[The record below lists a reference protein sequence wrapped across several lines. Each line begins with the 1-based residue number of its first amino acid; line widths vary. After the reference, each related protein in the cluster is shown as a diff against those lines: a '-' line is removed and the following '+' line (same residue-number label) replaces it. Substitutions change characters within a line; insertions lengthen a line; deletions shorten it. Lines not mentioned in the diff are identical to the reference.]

1 MEAFALCCRRGRGIT
16 CIFVAAS
23 NLEPPSPTMGM
34 GLVVPVQTTQEPMPG
49 TVPVPWSHVG
59 TICAFL
65 ELSGRCLQLI
75 EASTLSFIKRCFRFI
90 ASVQI
95 GF

>member
-1 MEAFALCCRRGRGIT
+1 M
-16 CIFVAAS
+16 FVAPT
-23 NLEPPSPTMGM
+23 LEPQCLPMGM
-34 GLVVPVQTTQEPMPG
+34 GLVVPVQTMQEPMPG

-65 ELSGRCLQLI
+65 ELLGPCLQLI

-95 GF
+95 GV

>member
-1 MEAFALCCRRGRGIT
+1 MLSKRQGIT

-34 GLVVPVQTTQEPMPG
+34 GLVVPVQTAQDPAPG

-59 TICAFL
+59 HICESL
-65 ELSGRCLQLI
+65 ELLGP
-75 EASTLSFIKRCFRFI
+75 FR
-90 ASVQI
+90 AVYHL
-95 GF
+95 